1 MESVVTLVT
10 CPDRPALGAAEI
22 EAARAA
28 LAVRGAAIGTPDWLA
43 AGIACDIVCDLP
55 AGDAGA
61 AVREAMQNR
70 PVDVCAQPAA
80 GRRKR
85 LLVAD
90 MDSTIVTGESLDELA
105 DFAGRKAEIAAIT
118 RRAMNGELDFP
129 GALRERVAMLAGLP
143 ASALEATLARLALMP
158 GAATLVR
165 TMRAHGA
172 YAALVSGGFR
182 HFTRAVAAR
191 CGFDEDL
198 SNELILADGHLAG
211 RVAEP
216 ILGREAKQAALERL
230 AAERGLPLSATL
242 SVGDGANDLPMLLAA
257 GLGVAYRAKPAVA
270 AAARCRVD
278 HGDLT
283 ALLYFQGY
291 RRSELVG

>member
-10 CPDRPALGAAEI
+10 PPDRPALGPAEI
-22 EAARAA
+22 AAARGA
-28 LAVRGAAIGTPDWLA
+28 LAEVGRPPDGPDWLA
-43 AGIACDIVCDLP
+43 PGIACDLATDAPPGTAGPAVAAALAGLPIDL
-55 AGDAGA
+55 
-61 AVREAMQNR
+61 
-70 PVDVCAQPAA
+70 CAQLVV

-105 DFAGRKAEIAAIT
+105 DLAGRKAEIAAIT
-118 RRAMNGELDFP
+118 RRAMNGEIDFAT
-129 GALRERVAMLAGLP
+129 ALRERVAMLAGLP
-143 ASALEATLARLALMP
+143 VAALDATLERLVLMP
-158 GAATLVR
+158 GARTLVR

-198 SNELILADGHLAG
+198 SNELELTNGHLAG

-216 ILGREAKQAALERL
+216 ILGREAKRAALERL
-230 AAERGLPLSATL
+230 AAARGLPLSAAL
-242 SVGDGANDLPMLLAA
+242 GVGDGANDLPMLLAA

-270 AAARCRVD
+270 AAVRCRVD

-291 RRSELVG
+291 RRSELAG